1 MGPIAWWLGM
11 KPADLHVYDLG
22 PDDTIRI
29 ECGWCQHTAEYLPG
43 RFVQIVGT
51 TLAAR
56 KFADLHIR
64 CRNCQA
70 VSGFKISVFN
80 ERSRG
85 FNAWMT
91 EIVIVEP

>member
-1 MGPIAWWLGM
+1 MEPIARGLGM
-11 KPADLHVYDLG
+11 KPADLHVCDLG
-22 PDDTIRI
+22 PDDTVRI
-29 ECGWCQHTAEYLPG
+29 ECGWCQHAAEYLPG
-43 RFVQIVGT
+43 RFFQIVGA
-51 TLAAR
+51 TLVER
-56 KFADLHIR
+56 RIADLHIR

-85 FNAWMT
+85 VNVRMT